1 MKKSPDQVLKFD
13 TVEHVEQLVWTMRLA
28 DLPRSE
34 DRNVLNRTFNGEPPY
49 DKRTEEENNIEVN
62 RNFLEGCGNLTDART
77 QWNSNFL
84 KPGDWYTVRLD
95 SGPVHKRAE
104 WSQTITTHMN
114 RALKRNLPMISQVR
128 ETGAAVL
135 LHGIG
140 SVAWGDRR
148 SPIPKTIPISS
159 LMIPSETD
167 IDMENL
173 EYFAIF
179 REMTPAQLWEKTHG
193 PKVDPGWNLPLVESE
208 LKYVAQETQKQ
219 PNTTAFQFMPER
231 ITELFKQ
238 GGFWG
243 SDAVPTIDYWD
254 FYFREYEN
262 GTGWY
267 RRIFLDWSSSGRSVD
282 LNSKRAASSINR
294 AGNETESKWLY
305 TSGKRQYAQSWQEI
319 IHCNFGDCSCV
330 APFKY
335 HSVRSLGWMIWGLV
349 DIQNQ
354 LDCKMT
360 EQAFSDLMW
369 FFRVAGQNEF
379 NRIKKANFFHM
390 GVIPQGISMLPAAE
404 RPEPN
409 PQFIEMVLARNRDLI
424 TRHSAAYTRGNQ
436 QQSRGEKEKTA
447 TQVMAEENA
456 VNTLVSGVVTMAC
469 TYETFKGREIAR
481 RLCIKNNP
489 DPIARKFRHG
499 CLVEGEVPP
508 EYLDVER
515 WDIECEPAMGAGNKT
530 MQMAIVQYLNQVRP
544 NLGPDAQRKV
554 DHTGILTVTGNAQVA
569 EDLAPIRGQ
578 EPISRSAHDAEL
590 ATDRLMRGLALT
602 PTPQMVHE
610 DYVKVWL
617 KDMTGIV
624 GQIQQSGGVGT
635 REQVSGLGNM
645 AKHVGAFLQIM
656 GQSKEEGPKV
666 KQYGQAL
673 GQIMNLVKGFAQRL
687 QQQAAVGNGQGG
699 GVRGEDK
706 AKIAA
711 TMMMAQTKSKI
722 AERSN
727 AQRTAQKQVGFE
739 MKEQQQERK
748 HRADL
753 RRQQQEHGQG
763 LQHAA
768 QEHALDVAGEMTK
781 NRLRTPPN
789 GGAE

>member
-1 MKKSPDQVLKFD
+1 MNKDTRQRLKFD
-13 TVEHVEQLVWTMRLA
+13 SVEKAEQVVWDARLA
-28 DLPRSE
+28 DLPRAE
-34 DRNVLNRTFNGEPPY
+34 DRAVLQRTYNGFPPF
-49 DKRTEEENNIEVN
+49 DRRTAEENNIEVN
-62 RNFLEGCGNLTDART
+62 VNYLEGTGNLTDART
-77 QWNSNFL
+77 QWNANFL
-84 KPGDWYTVRLD
+84 KAGDWYNVRLD
-95 SGPVHKRAE
+95 SGPAWKRQE
-104 WSQTITTHMN
+104 WGQTIQTHLN
-114 RALKRNLPMISQVR
+114 RVLKRSLGMISQVR

-140 SVAWGDRR
+140 PVTWQDRR

-159 LMIPSETD
+159 LVIPSETD
-167 IDMENL
+167 LDFENL
-173 EYFAIF
+173 EWFAVF
-179 REMTPAQLWEKTHG
+179 REMTPAQLWDKTHG
-193 PKVDPGWNLPLVESE
+193 PKVDPGWNIPLVENE
-208 LKYVAQETQKQ
+208 IKFATEQTAKQ
-219 PNTTAFQFMPER
+219 PNSTAFQFMPER
-231 ITELFKQ
+231 IEELIKQ
-238 GGFWG
+238 DRGYFG

-254 FYFREYEN
+254 LNFREFEN
-262 GTGWY
+262 GAGWY

-282 LNSKRAASSINR
+282 LNSKRAANSINR
-294 AGNETESKWLY
+294 VGNETESKWLY
-305 TSGKRQYAQSWQEI
+305 TSGHRQFAQSWQQVV
-319 IHCNFGDCSCV
+319 HCNFGDCSCV

-335 HSVRSLGWMIWGLV
+335 HSVRSLGWMLWAVV

-360 EQAFSDLMW
+360 EQAFSDLLW

-404 RPEPN
+404 RPAPN
-409 PQFIEMVLARNRDLI
+409 PEFIEMVLARNRDLI

-436 QQSRGEKEKTA
+436 QQARGEKEKTA

-456 VNTLVSGVVTMAC
+456 VNTLVSGVITMAA
-469 TYETFKGREIAR
+469 TYENFKAREICR

-489 DPIARKFRHG
+489 DPMARKFRKG
-499 CLVEGEVPP
+499 CLDDGVPA
-508 EYLDVER
+508 EYLDSER
-515 WDIECEPAMGAGNKT
+515 WDVECEPAMGAGNKT
-530 MQMAIVQYLNQVRP
+530 VQMAIVQYLNSVRQ
-544 NLGPDAQRKV
+544 NLGPDGQRKV
-554 DHTGILTVTGNAQVA
+554 DHMGILTVTANAQVA

-578 EPISRSAHDAEL
+578 EPISASAHDAEL
-590 ATDRLMRGLALT
+590 ATDRLMRGLSLT

-635 REQVSGLGNM
+635 REQVAGLGNM
-645 AKHVGAFLQIM
+645 AKHVGEFLQIM
-656 GQSKEEGPKV
+656 GQNKEEGPKV

-687 QQQAAVGNGQGG
+687 QQQAAAGNGQGG
-699 GVRGEDK
+699 MDGKDK

-711 TMMMAQTKSKI
+711 TMMMAETKSKI
-722 AERSN
+722 AERS
-727 AQRTAQKQVGFE
+727 AGQRTAQKQVSFE

-753 RRQQQEHGQG
+753 RRDAQG
-763 LQHAA
+763 
-768 QEHALDVAGEMTK
+768 HALDVAGEMVK
-781 NRLRTPPN
+781 SRLRSPPN